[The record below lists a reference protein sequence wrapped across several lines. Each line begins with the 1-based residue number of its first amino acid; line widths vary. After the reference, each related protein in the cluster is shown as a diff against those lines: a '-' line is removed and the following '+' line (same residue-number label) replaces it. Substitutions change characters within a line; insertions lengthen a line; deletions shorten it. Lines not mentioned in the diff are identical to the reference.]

1 MIRYVVA
8 VALVTALLAAG
19 FAALEEVA
27 TLRGETAIEG
37 EITTIENAA
46 VSLLENDDPVPG
58 EGEPPRRVLEIDL
71 PEEELTSVA
80 VDRLVFEPIAETDR
94 TAVRYRFDGQS
105 ETTRYLDAPLVNAA
119 PETDH
124 LDLSNSAGRQTLVLE
139 LVVDESRE
147 PVVQVSVR

>member
-8 VALVTALLAAG
+8 IALVTALLAAG

-27 TLRGETAIEG
+27 TLRGETAVEG

-58 EGEPPRRVLEIDL
+58 GGESPRRVLEIDL
-71 PEEELTSVA
+71 PEEELTSGS
-80 VDRLVFEPIAETDR
+80 VDRFVFEPIAETDR
-94 TAVRYRFDGQS
+94 TAVRYRFDGRS

-119 PETDH
+119 SETER
-124 LDLSNSAGRQTLVLE
+124 LDLSNSAGRQTLILE
-139 LVVDESRE
+139 LVVEENRG